1 MLPGEIAAVGGVLA
15 SRGRVSLPL
24 LMLVV
29 VAAAIIGPLVGYE
42 VGQRMGGRVIGCR
55 SCAGYRARWKGR
67 RRAELARCRRRAGP
81 QVHGGAPGPH
91 VRAGGNGQDA
101 YRTFVVY
108 NDRRN
113 RLGIGYCLLG
123 YLTGSAYAA
132 IGRQI
137 GAGFAIAIA
146 ALVVTALAIWAVR
159 RYRRPAG
166 VGREHRARLRLISR
180 GARAPAEVRG
190 GLWAMRPERAPRPWR
205 IHLPGDDHAAHLS
218 VSAWVQATTTLVVTW
233 KCV

>member
-1 MLPGEIAAVGGVLA
+1 
-15 SRGRVSLPL
+15 
-24 LMLVV
+24 MLVRRFTAV
-29 VAAAIIGPLVGYE
+29 LRALMSALVGT
-42 VGQRMGGRVIGCR
+42 VKMHTAPSSCTTIGGIV
-55 SCAGYRARWKGR
+55 W
-67 RRAELARCRRRAGP
+67 
-81 QVHGGAPGPH
+81 
-91 VRAGGNGQDA
+91 
-101 YRTFVVY
+101 
-108 NDRRN
+108 
-113 RLGIGYCLLG
+113 GIGYCLLG